1 MSTVTQVLR
10 VTDVLRTLVDRKR
23 ELDASINGLQ
33 TKGDRL
39 VAERQ
44 AVNTAIAAKKTELR
58 TVVAELE

>member
-10 VTDVLRTLVDRKR
+10 VTDDLRTLVDRKR